1 MFKTLI
7 PSTIF
12 FLFCT
17 IISAVTGLSPRVEL
31 WNNELSGSIL
41 GAGGL
46 GRADIVKK
54 SDHAPGFGI
63 DMHILGFSSR
73 LSYQPIDYRTTLN
86 VRSNLTFDGQ
96 AYQVNDTLNYRMD
109 WNTWDWTYRFV
120 STGAFGSKLNVL
132 AGLQWIDAAVS
143 VDGTRG
149 GDPVASSSFSE
160 NIPLPY
166 VGLEAEVSLKQ
177 NLRFLGAFKLLE
189 LDIAG
194 NELSF
199 ADSQL
204 GFRYLF
210 DGKSERLGAIFLGY
224 RKRKF
229 DVAINQG
236 DADEAH
242 IDFELDGLFGE
253 FRFHW

>member
-1 MFKTLI
+1 M
-7 PSTIF
+7 
-12 FLFCT
+12 LF
-17 IISAVTGLSPRVEL
+17 
-31 WNNELSGSIL
+31 
-41 GAGGL
+41 
-46 GRADIVKK
+46 
-54 SDHAPGFGI
+54 
-63 DMHILGFSSR
+63 
-73 LSYQPIDYRTTLN
+73 
-86 VRSNLTFDGQ
+86 RS
-96 AYQVNDTLNYRMD
+96 
-109 WNTWDWTYRFV
+109 
-120 STGAFGSKLNVL
+120 
-132 AGLQWIDAAVS
+132 
-143 VDGTRG
+143 
-149 GDPVASSSFSE
+149 